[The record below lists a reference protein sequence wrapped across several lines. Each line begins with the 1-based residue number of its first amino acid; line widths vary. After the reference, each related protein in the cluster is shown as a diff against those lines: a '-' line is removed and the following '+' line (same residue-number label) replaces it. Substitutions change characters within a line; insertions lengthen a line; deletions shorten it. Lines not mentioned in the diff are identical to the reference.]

1 MLGRPGRIPRMGGGL
16 QGRLPFPSVYR
27 YAMPPPW
34 SGDDGV
40 GSFENILPDRR
51 QQRGYV
57 ELRCRSRTSKTPH
70 FLSISRSPKSG
81 YLPLGVLA
89 HITG

>member
-1 MLGRPGRIPRMGGGL
+1 MLGRLGRIPRMGGGL

-27 YAMPPPW
+27 YAMPPPNEP
-34 SGDDGV
+34 SGGAAKG
-40 GSFENILPDRR
+40 GSSRR
-51 QQRGYV
+51 IRG
-57 ELRCRSRTSKTPH
+57 STSKTPH